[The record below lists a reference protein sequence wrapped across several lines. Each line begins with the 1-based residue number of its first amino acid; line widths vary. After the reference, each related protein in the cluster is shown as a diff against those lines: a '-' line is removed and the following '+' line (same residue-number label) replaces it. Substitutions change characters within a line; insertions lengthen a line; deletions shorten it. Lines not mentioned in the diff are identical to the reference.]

1 LAGYARV
8 LFFYN
13 LLHTQMAKQKIKL
26 VCFKVHVRNQKQSA
40 EMQEVLA
47 TKDIHWAGERGTYQ
61 LLPTP
66 CYIIA
71 RGMVLTYVKHATNT
85 LPTFTIEEINK
96 L

>member
-1 LAGYARV
+1 
-8 LFFYN
+8 
-13 LLHTQMAKQKIKL
+13 
-26 VCFKVHVRNQKQSA
+26 
-40 EMQEVLA
+40 MQEVLA